1 MASRLN
7 PCLEAESS
15 TLLTLGRMLP
25 SGGGLTGN
33 VISNWQR
40 EDHRHSLKTFF
51 PSTSKM
57 AATNREHT
65 VIKYAAQNPTSFSI
79 YVLANQDSEP
89 MLPTLVR
96 D

>member
-1 MASRLN
+1 
-7 PCLEAESS
+7 
-15 TLLTLGRMLP
+15 
-25 SGGGLTGN
+25 
-33 VISNWQR
+33 
-40 EDHRHSLKTFF
+40 
-51 PSTSKM
+51 M